1 MQKSVVSIFWPTDL
15 LNPVSDHNLVVVGYK
30 LNSQIV
36 VIDYIQY
43 CNFKKLNLQIERNN
57 LCLEIIGT
65 VNFHHLNYRNFR
77 FDDCTNKPVMEP
89 HENLILFK
97 PPLSKKLEYYSINP
111 ISVDIFWT
119 VTSQDALPCSQ
130 TSPNKLALHFG
141 RPSKT
146 RDLEDVMKFIN
157 LTEYTRYKLLHSHRN
172 KGSFYKD
179 TIGHFINWIGS
190 VVLALYCATFQP
202 ICRKIINVLS
212 YPLWFNPETKT
223 YVTLSTCSFVLHQ
236 LNFRAKQF
244 HHLPMQFQ
252 RLRNSNYETEKL
264 LIKGTRFSPS
274 EYIKFY
280 NSLWLILNDLLMG
293 IVMSNFLSKHHSM
306 LVQGT
311 NLLISKF
318 EDSLLYLI
326 KWLMNSPGGFKL
338 NNELAEFF
346 GELFMWVL
354 DFWNEYVLRTM
365 IINSSTIIRAITL
378 LVKFGGLNMLI
389 ASIMDILDLLCM
401 HLRCFYFASTRVF
414 NWQSHI
420 LQSLFRLFYGKKYNI
435 LRNRIDS
442 HNYEFDQLLFGIII
456 FTLLVYLLPT
466 VIAFYLSFAVGRLLT
481 LVLHTALE
489 NLLVTFNHL
498 PIVVLLLKAKHKE
511 RLPGGVIFECR
522 TAVNGTHYFMLM
534 ARPLSL
540 KEIINSHIKSMMV
553 FNLNNL
559 QEFQHEGFKANI
571 KDVINQWNRV
581 SLVGVLKNIAF
592 GNFINSFD
600 YKRLF

>member
-1 MQKSVVSIFWPTDL
+1 MQKSIVSIFWPIDL
-15 LNPVSDHNLVVVGYK
+15 LNPVSDQNLVVVGYK

-36 VIDYIQY
+36 VIDFIQY
-43 CNFKKLNLQIERNN
+43 SNFKKLNLKIEKND

-77 FDDCTNKPVMEP
+77 FDDSTNMPVMEA

-97 PPLSKKLEYYSINP
+97 PPLSKKLEYYSIKP

-119 VTSQDALPCSQ
+119 VTPQDVFPCSQ
-130 TSPNKLALHFG
+130 TSPNKLDLHFG
-141 RPSKT
+141 RPMRA
-146 RDLEDVMKFIN
+146 RDLENVMKFIN
-157 LTEYTRYKLLHSHRN
+157 LTEYTRYKLLNSHN
-172 KGSFYKD
+172 DKSFFYAD
-179 TIGHFINWIGS
+179 TIGHFVNWFGS
-190 VVLALYCATFQP
+190 VILALYCATFQP
-202 ICRKIINVLS
+202 ICKKIITILT
-212 YPLWFNPETKT
+212 YPLWFGPETKI

-236 LNFRAKQF
+236 LKFRAKQL
-244 HHLPMQFQ
+244 HHLPNQFQ
-252 RLRNSNYETEKL
+252 RLRNSNYETERL

-280 NSLWLILNDLLMG
+280 NTLWLILNDLLMG
-293 IVMSNFLSKHHSM
+293 IVMSNILSKYHNV
-306 LVQGT
+306 LVQGM
-311 NLLISKF
+311 NVLVLKF

-326 KWLMNSPGGFKL
+326 KWLMSFPGGFKL

-365 IINSSTIIRAITL
+365 MNNSSTIIRAITL

-389 ASIMDILDLLCM
+389 ASIMDILDITSL

-414 NWQSHI
+414 NWQWHI
-420 LQSLFRLFYGKKYNI
+420 IQSLFRLFYGKKYNT

-481 LVLHTALE
+481 LLLHTVLESALIT
-489 NLLVTFNHL
+489 LNHL

-522 TAVNGTHYFMLM
+522 TAANNTPYFQLM

-540 KEIINSHIKSMMV
+540 KEIISSHIKSMTI

-559 QEFQHEGFKANI
+559 REFQLEGSEANI
-571 KDVINQWNRV
+571 KSVINQWNRV
-581 SLVGVLKNIAF
+581 SLVRVLKNIAF
-592 GNFINSFD
+592 GNFIDSFD

>member
-1 MQKSVVSIFWPTDL
+1 MQKSIVSFFWPTDL

-36 VIDYIQY
+36 VIDYIEY
-43 CNFKKLNLQIERNN
+43 SNFKKLNLKIEKNN
-57 LCLEIIGT
+57 LCLEIIGI
-65 VNFHHLNYRNFR
+65 VNFHHLNYRNFK
-77 FDDCTNKPVMEP
+77 FDDRTNKPVMES

-119 VTSQDALPCSQ
+119 VTPQDVVPCSR
-130 TSPNKLALHFG
+130 TAPNKLGLHFG
-141 RPSKT
+141 TPSKT

-157 LTEYTRYKLLHSHRN
+157 LTEYTRYKLLQSH
-172 KGSFYKD
+172 KTKTSLYTD
-179 TIGHFINWIGS
+179 TIGHCINWIGS
-190 VVLALYCATFQP
+190 FVLLLYCAAFRP
-202 ICRKIINVLS
+202 ICKILISVLS

-236 LNFRAKQF
+236 LTFRAKQF
-244 HHLPMQFQ
+244 HHLPIQFQ

-280 NSLWLILNDLLMG
+280 NSLWLILDDLLMG
-293 IVMSNFLSKHHSM
+293 IIVSNLLSKYHNL

-311 NLLISKF
+311 NALILKF
-318 EDSLLYLI
+318 EDSLLYLV
-326 KWLMNSPGGFKL
+326 KWLMNFPGGFKL

-354 DFWNEYVLRTM
+354 DFWNEYVLRT
-365 IINSSTIIRAITL
+365 ILNNSSTIIRAITL
-378 LVKFGGLNMLI
+378 LVNFGGLSMLI
-389 ASIMDILDLLCM
+389 ASIMDLLDLMSL

-414 NWQSHI
+414 NWQWHI
-420 LQSLFRLFYGKKYNI
+420 IQSLFRLFYGKKYNI

-466 VIAFYLSFAVGRLLT
+466 VVAFYLNFAVSRLLT
-481 LVLHTALE
+481 LFLHTALE
-489 NLLVTFNHL
+489 FVLVTLNHL

-522 TAVNGTHYFMLM
+522 TTVNDTHYFQLM

-540 KEIINSHIKSMMV
+540 KEIINSHIRSMMI

-559 QEFQHEGFKANI
+559 QEFQRDGSKANI
-571 KDVINQWNRV
+571 QDVVNQWNRV
-581 SLVGVLKNIAF
+581 SLVGVLKNIAL